1 MSATVAGHADTCSA
15 RFANWRR
22 GLPADRAT
30 FELGG
35 FTPSV
40 SYAARFGQDMATLYR
55 AAITDSPGEA
65 G

>member
-1 MSATVAGHADTCSA
+1 LRIGDEVSLLTG
-15 RFANWRR
+15 
-22 GLPADRAT
+22 AT